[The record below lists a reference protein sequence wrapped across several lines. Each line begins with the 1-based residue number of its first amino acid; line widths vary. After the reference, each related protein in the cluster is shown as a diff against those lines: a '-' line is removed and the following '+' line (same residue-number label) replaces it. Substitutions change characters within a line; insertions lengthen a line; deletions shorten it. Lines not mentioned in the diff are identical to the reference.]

1 LTRDVG
7 FFGVRLRTHR
17 DVLARRHRHRAGD
30 HARHAGAQDF
40 ALPRRCSG
48 DADHKACGGDDA
60 VIGAQHGGPQPA
72 YAGNQMAFG
81 VQTTHH
87 AVRIDTIEG
96 LATARAR
103 STFSRRR
110 RIRMTKIVYEIVEHD
125 HGWAFKLGDTI
136 SQSFLTHEA
145 AYNAAKRA
153 ALEQMQPGETV
164 GISWEDARG
173 CWHDEISS
181 GDDRPDV
188 EVHDRP

>member
-1 LTRDVG
+1 
-7 FFGVRLRTHR
+7 
-17 DVLARRHRHRAGD
+17 
-30 HARHAGAQDF
+30 
-40 ALPRRCSG
+40 
-48 DADHKACGGDDA
+48 
-60 VIGAQHGGPQPA
+60 
-72 YAGNQMAFG
+72 
-81 VQTTHH
+81 
-87 AVRIDTIEG
+87 
-96 LATARAR
+96 
-103 STFSRRR
+103 
-110 RIRMTKIVYEIVEHD
+110 MTKIVYEIVEHD

-173 CWHDEISS
+173 RWHDEISS